1 MARLTPLRVACAL
14 VTGLLLTA
22 PILGGERLMAEAAA
36 PGEAL
41 PPLSPALT
49 ELHLRGFG
57 PTRLFA
63 QPLPEGLEAL
73 NLSDNALP
81 ILPERF
87 LPAGLQRLWLAD
99 NRLVELP
106 ASLAKLERLTYL
118 NLDRNRLAALPSLDT
133 LPLRWLRLNNN
144 CLTALPPLP
153 ATLERLYVADNQLT
167 AAPALPAVCRQVT
180 LAGNPITALP
190 KGWGAGL
197 EMLDLSRT
205 ALTQLPR
212 DLAPWRSLRLLNLT
226 RCPLSEA
233 ERDRI
238 EAALPT
244 TTLLF

>member
-14 VTGLLLTA
+14 ITGLLLTA
-22 PILGGERLMAEAAA
+22 PLLGGERLMVEAAA
-36 PGEAL
+36 PGETL
-41 PPLSPALT
+41 PPLSPTLT

-81 ILPERF
+81 VLPERF

-118 NLDRNRLAALPSLDT
+118 NLDRNRLASLPPLDA

-144 CLTALPPLP
+144 CLTALPSLP
-153 ATLERLYVADNQLT
+153 ATLERLYAADNQLS
-167 AAPALPAVCRQVT
+167 AAPALPAACRQVT
-180 LAGNPITALP
+180 LAGNPLAALP
-190 KGWGAGL
+190 ESWGAGL

>member
-1 MARLTPLRVACAL
+1 MARLTLLFLACAAASFATL
-14 VTGLLLTA
+14 PA
-22 PILGGERLMAEAAA
+22 PLYANERLMAQAANPGDPLPVIA
-36 PGEAL
+36 PT
-41 PPLSPALT
+41 LT

-81 ILPERF
+81 ILPEHF
-87 LPAGLQRLWLAD
+87 LPSGLLRLWLAD

-106 ASLAKLERLTYL
+106 ASLTKLERLTYL
-118 NLDRNRLAALPSLDT
+118 NLDRNRLASLPPLGT

-144 CLTALPPLP
+144 CLPALPPLP
-153 ATLERLYVADNQLT
+153 KTLERLYVADNQLS
-167 AAPALPAVCRQVT
+167 AAPALPATCRQVT
-180 LAGNPITALP
+180 LAGNPIATLP
-190 KGWGAGL
+190 EGWGAGL
-197 EMLDLSRT
+197 DMLDLSRT
-205 ALTQLPR
+205 NLMQRPQDLT
-212 DLAPWRSLRLLNLT
+212 PWRSLRLLNLT

-238 EAALPT
+238 EAALPS

>member
-1 MARLTPLRVACAL
+1 MARLTLLILAYAAAG
-14 VTGLLLTA
+14 GLLLAA
-22 PILGGERLMAEAAA
+22 PARDGERLMVEASA

-41 PPLSPALT
+41 PPLSPTLT

-81 ILPERF
+81 VLPERF

-99 NRLVELP
+99 NRLVSLP

-118 NLDRNRLAALPSLDT
+118 NLDRNRLASLPPLDA

-144 CLTALPPLP
+144 CLTALPSLP
-153 ATLERLYVADNQLT
+153 ATLERLYAADNQLS
-167 AAPALPAVCRQVT
+167 AAPALPAACRQVT
-180 LAGNPITALP
+180 LAGNPIAALP
-190 KGWGAGL
+190 EDWGQGL
-197 EMLDLSRT
+197 KMLDLSRT
-205 ALTQLPR
+205 NLETLPR

>member
-1 MARLTPLRVACAL
+1 MARLIPLRVACAL
-14 VTGLLLTA
+14 ATGLLLAT
-22 PILGGERLMAEAAA
+22 PSLGGERLMIEAQA

-41 PPLSPALT
+41 PALAPT
-49 ELHLRGFG
+49 LTALHLRGFG

-63 QPLPEGLEAL
+63 QPLPEGLAEL

-81 ILPERF
+81 VLPERF
-87 LPAGLQRLWLAD
+87 LPAKLQRLWLAD
-99 NRLVELP
+99 NRLTTLP
-106 ASLAKLERLTYL
+106 GSLAKLEHLTYL
-118 NLDRNRLAALPSLDT
+118 NLDRNRLVELPPLEA
-133 LPLRWLRLNNN
+133 LPLRWLRLNGN

-153 ATLERLYVADNQLT
+153 ATLERLYAAENQLT
-167 AAPALPAVCRQVT
+167 AVPALPAACRQVT
-180 LAGNPITALP
+180 LAGNPIAALP
-190 KGWGAGL
+190 EGWGNGL

-205 ALTQLPR
+205 PLEKLPQE
-212 DLAPWRSLRLLNLT
+212 LAPWRSLRLLNLT

>member
-1 MARLTPLRVACAL
+1 MARLTLLLLAYAAVG
-14 VTGLLLTA
+14 GLLLAA
-22 PILGGERLMAEAAA
+22 PARNGERLMAEAAA

-81 ILPERF
+81 ILPEHF

-106 ASLAKLERLTYL
+106 ASLAKLDRLTYL
-118 NLDRNRLAALPSLDT
+118 NLDRNRLASLPPLDA

-144 CLTALPPLP
+144 CLTSLPPLP
-153 ATLERLYVADNQLT
+153 ATLERLYTADNQLT
-167 AAPALPAVCRQVT
+167 AAPTLPAACRQVT
-180 LAGNPITALP
+180 LASNPIAALP
-190 KGWGAGL
+190 EGWGQGL
-197 EMLDLSRT
+197 EILDLSRT
-205 ALTQLPR
+205 NLEKLPQN
-212 DLAPWRSLRLLNLT
+212 LAPWRSLRLLNLT